1 MATTGLQHPN
11 LRLIDLPLRVAALV
25 VLVAFVFQSCV
36 IQAHFHG
43 VPEHAGGSV
52 ESVVA
57 NLPAPAKLPFD
68 GNALDCPFCQAYAHA
83 GTFFAPMAPI
93 LFGPAS
99 LVERVTSFFILSAI
113 PVAVARNWRSRAPP
127 KH

>member
-1 MATTGLQHPN
+1 MATAGPQRPN
-11 LRLIDLPLRVAALV
+11 LRLTDLPPRVAAFV
-25 VLVAFVFQSCV
+25 VLVAFIFQSCV

-57 NLPAPAKLPFD
+57 NLPAPANLPFD
-68 GNALDCPFCQAYAHA
+68 GNPLDCPFCQAYAHA
-83 GTFFAPMAPI
+83 GTFFTPMAPI
-93 LFGPAS
+93 LFGPAG
-99 LVERVTSFFILSAI
+99 LVERVASFFIPSAI
-113 PVAVARNWRSRAPP
+113 PVAIARNWRSRAPP